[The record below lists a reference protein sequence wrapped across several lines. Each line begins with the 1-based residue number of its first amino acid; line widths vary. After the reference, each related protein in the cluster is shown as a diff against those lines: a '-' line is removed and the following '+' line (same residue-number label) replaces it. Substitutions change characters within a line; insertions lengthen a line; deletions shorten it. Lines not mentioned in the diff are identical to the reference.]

1 MQDYEKELVKNSL
14 EYIHE
19 ALKEGVTKD
28 VLTNVDD
35 EITELYYNLF
45 KKTIQPSKW
54 SKFKEIA
61 TSLGGK
67 DDGDC
72 VRFGTLEFWKDGG
85 VYHCEENV
93 CPIRSH
99 LQMIYMVKDMFGEE
113 K

>member
-19 ALKEGVTKD
+19 AINEGLTKD

-35 EITELYYNLF
+35 EITELYFTLF

-54 SKFKEIA
+54 SKFKELA

-67 DDGDC
+67 VEGNC
-72 VRFGTLEFWKDGG
+72 VSFGVLEFWKDGRVHYG
-85 VYHCEENV
+85 EETI
-93 CPIRSH
+93 CPQRSH
-99 LQMIYMVKDMFGEE
+99 LQMMWMVKDMFGEE

>member
-19 ALKEGVTKD
+19 AINEGLTKD

-35 EITELYYNLF
+35 EITELYFTLF

-67 DDGDC
+67 VDGDS
-72 VRFGTLEFWKDGG
+72 VSFGAIEFWKDGR
-85 VYHCEENV
+85 VWCYDAEI
-93 CPIRSH
+93 CPERSH
-99 LQMIYMVKDMFGEE
+99 LQMINMVKDMFGEE

>member
-28 VLTNVDD
+28 VLTNIDD
-35 EITELYYNLF
+35 EITELYFTLF

-61 TSLGGK
+61 TSLGG
-67 DDGDC
+67 DVYDDC
-72 VRFGTLEFWKDGG
+72 VSFGMVEFYRDGR
-85 VYHCEENV
+85 VYYGEENI
-93 CPIRSH
+93 CPQRSH
-99 LQMIYMVKDMFGEE
+99 LQMINMVKDMFGEE